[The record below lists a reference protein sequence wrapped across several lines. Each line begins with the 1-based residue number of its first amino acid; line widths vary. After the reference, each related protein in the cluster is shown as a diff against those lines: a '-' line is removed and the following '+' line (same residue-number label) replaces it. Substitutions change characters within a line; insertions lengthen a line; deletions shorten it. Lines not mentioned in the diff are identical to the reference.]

1 MHSGITHERF
11 ADFRHGKRKKQKR
24 GEFITPPRPTGRRSN
39 YSLYA
44 ANLNMKA
51 VSFFLTH
58 PIQCVQPLQF
68 NDTDCFE
75 LMIRRKGLV
84 IWCCTRC
91 NQQ

>member
-1 MHSGITHERF
+1 MVHLFDNYASFTSEIFG
-11 ADFRHGKRKKQKR
+11 QLL
-24 GEFITPPRPTGRRSN
+24 SN

-58 PIQCVQPLQF
+58 PIQCVQLLQF